1 MKNVLPL
8 RTDLEEC
15 RGVLRWRDDS
25 MRLSVGILR
34 RFPVRKYSFK
44 GNFIKKDCDMK
55 SVSGF
60 LYGLASSASFGL
72 IPLFTVPLLASGM
85 GFMSVLTYRFVF
97 ATMFLALMLVFR
109 KQSFAVKKKDLLSL
123 LLLSVFYIISS
134 LFLIWGYTFMSS
146 GIATTIHFMYP
157 VITTVIMMFF
167 FHERKSPWRIGAV
180 LTAIAGVYFLSKK
193 NGDAE
198 FDWLG
203 VIIVLISGLGYALYL
218 VAIGQMKKLEVKGLK
233 LTFYV
238 FFLSTMILLAGM
250 FTFGNIESIGNTTNL
265 TNLLLL
271 AFIPTV
277 ISNLTLVEA
286 IKRIGSTLTSVLG
299 AMEPVTAV
307 IVGIFVFNEI
317 FTATIA
323 IGITLIISAVCVII
337 LKR

>member
-1 MKNVLPL
+1 
-8 RTDLEEC
+8 
-15 RGVLRWRDDS
+15 
-25 MRLSVGILR
+25 
-34 RFPVRKYSFK
+34 
-44 GNFIKKDCDMK
+44 MK

-72 IPLFTVPLLASGM
+72 IPLFTVPLLTGGM

-97 ATMFLALMLVFR
+97 ATMFLAIMLMLR

-193 NGDAE
+193 NGDAD

-238 FFLSTMILLAGM
+238 FFLSTLFLLTGM

-307 IVGIFVFNEI
+307 IVGIFVFNEA
-317 FTATIA
+317 FTTTIA

>member
-1 MKNVLPL
+1 
-8 RTDLEEC
+8 
-15 RGVLRWRDDS
+15 
-25 MRLSVGILR
+25 
-34 RFPVRKYSFK
+34 
-44 GNFIKKDCDMK
+44 MK
-55 SVSGF
+55 SASGF
-60 LYGLASSASFGL
+60 IYGIISSATFGL
-72 IPLFTVPLLASGM
+72 IPLFTVPLLDGGNGM
-85 GFMSVLTYRFVF
+85 PFMSVLTYRFIF
-97 ATMFLALMLVFR
+97 ATLFLAVMMLLRRESVSL
-109 KQSFAVKKKDLLSL
+109 KPKDILPL

-157 VITTVIMMFF
+157 VITTLIMMFI
-167 FHERKSPWRIGAV
+167 FHEQKSVWRIGAV
-180 LTAIAGVYFLSKK
+180 LTAIAGVYFLS
-193 NGDAE
+193 NGDGQGS
-198 FDWLG
+198 FDWVG
-203 VIIVLISGLGYALYL
+203 VLVVLMSAVGYASYL

-238 FFLSTMILLAGM
+238 FFFSTLMLLIGM
-250 FTFGNIESIGNTTNL
+250 FSFDHLVPIDNSAEW

-307 IVGIFVFNEI
+307 IIGILVFSEQMSFMIGLGIFM
-317 FTATIA
+317 
-323 IGITLIISAVCVII
+323 IISAVTVII

>member
-1 MKNVLPL
+1 
-8 RTDLEEC
+8 
-15 RGVLRWRDDS
+15 
-25 MRLSVGILR
+25 
-34 RFPVRKYSFK
+34 
-44 GNFIKKDCDMK
+44 MK

-72 IPLFTVPLLASGM
+72 IPLFTVPLLTGGM

-97 ATMFLALMLVFR
+97 ATMFLAIMLMLR
-109 KQSFAVKKKDLLSL
+109 KQSFVVKKKDLLSL

-193 NGDAE
+193 NGDAD

-238 FFLSTMILLAGM
+238 FFLSTLILLTGM

-307 IVGIFVFNEI
+307 IVGIFVFNEA
-317 FTATIA
+317 FTTTIA

>member
-1 MKNVLPL
+1 
-8 RTDLEEC
+8 
-15 RGVLRWRDDS
+15 
-25 MRLSVGILR
+25 
-34 RFPVRKYSFK
+34 
-44 GNFIKKDCDMK
+44 MK

-72 IPLFTVPLLASGM
+72 IPLFTVPLLTGGM

-97 ATMFLALMLVFR
+97 ATMFLAIMLMLR

-193 NGDAE
+193 NGDAD

-238 FFLSTMILLAGM
+238 FFLSTLILLTGM

-307 IVGIFVFNEI
+307 IVGIFVFNEA
-317 FTATIA
+317 FTTTIA

>member
-1 MKNVLPL
+1 
-8 RTDLEEC
+8 
-15 RGVLRWRDDS
+15 
-25 MRLSVGILR
+25 
-34 RFPVRKYSFK
+34 
-44 GNFIKKDCDMK
+44 MK

-72 IPLFTVPLLASGM
+72 IPLFTVPLLTGGM

-97 ATMFLALMLVFR
+97 ATMFLAIMLMLR

-238 FFLSTMILLAGM
+238 FFLSTLILLTGM

-307 IVGIFVFNEI
+307 IVGIFVFNEA
-317 FTATIA
+317 FTTTIA

>member
-1 MKNVLPL
+1 
-8 RTDLEEC
+8 
-15 RGVLRWRDDS
+15 
-25 MRLSVGILR
+25 
-34 RFPVRKYSFK
+34 
-44 GNFIKKDCDMK
+44 MK

-60 LYGLASSASFGL
+60 LYGLVSSASFGL

-85 GFMSVLTYRFVF
+85 GFMSVLTYRFIF
-97 ATMFLALMLVFR
+97 ATIILALMLLCR
-109 KQSFAVKKKDLLSL
+109 KQSFKIKQKDLLSVT
-123 LLLSVFYIISS
+123 LLSVFYIISS

-157 VITTVIMMFF
+157 VITTVIMRFY
-167 FHERKSPWRIGAV
+167 FHENKSPWRIGAV
-180 LTAIAGVYFLSKK
+180 LTAILGVYFLSKK
-193 NGDAE
+193 NGDAD
-198 FDWLG
+198 FDWVG
-203 VIIVLISGLGYALYL
+203 IIVVLISGLGYALYL

-238 FFLSTMILLAGM
+238 FFISTVMLLAGM
-250 FTFGNIESIGNTTNL
+250 LTFGDIEPLDSASKI

-271 AFIPTV
+271 AFIPTA
-277 ISNLTLVEA
+277 ISNLSLVEA

-307 IVGIFVFNEI
+307 IVGIFVFNEV
-317 FTATIA
+317 FTTTIA

>member
-1 MKNVLPL
+1 
-8 RTDLEEC
+8 
-15 RGVLRWRDDS
+15 
-25 MRLSVGILR
+25 
-34 RFPVRKYSFK
+34 
-44 GNFIKKDCDMK
+44 MK

-72 IPLFTVPLLASGM
+72 IPLFTVPLLAGGM

-97 ATMFLALMLVFR
+97 ATMFLAIMLVMR

-193 NGDAE
+193 NGDAD

-238 FFLSTMILLAGM
+238 FFLSTIILLIGM
-250 FTFGNIESIGNTTNL
+250 FTFGNIESIGNSSNL

-317 FTATIA
+317 FTTTIA

>member
-1 MKNVLPL
+1 
-8 RTDLEEC
+8 
-15 RGVLRWRDDS
+15 
-25 MRLSVGILR
+25 
-34 RFPVRKYSFK
+34 
-44 GNFIKKDCDMK
+44 MK

-97 ATMFLALMLVFR
+97 ATLFLAMMLMLR
-109 KQSFAVKKKDLLSL
+109 KQSFTVKKKDLLSL

-238 FFLSTMILLAGM
+238 FFLSTLILLAGM
-250 FTFGNIESIGNTTNL
+250 FTFGNIESVGNTTNL

-286 IKRIGSTLTSVLG
+286 IKRIGYTLTSVLG

-307 IVGIFVFNEI
+307 IVGIFVFNEL

-323 IGITLIISAVCVII
+323 VGITLIISAVCVII

>member
-1 MKNVLPL
+1 
-8 RTDLEEC
+8 
-15 RGVLRWRDDS
+15 
-25 MRLSVGILR
+25 
-34 RFPVRKYSFK
+34 
-44 GNFIKKDCDMK
+44 MK

-72 IPLFTVPLLASGM
+72 IPLFTVPLLTGGM

-97 ATMFLALMLVFR
+97 ATMFLAIMLMLR

-193 NGDAE
+193 NGDAD

-238 FFLSTMILLAGM
+238 FFLSTLILLTGM
-250 FTFGNIESIGNTTNL
+250 FTFGNIESIGNTSNL

-307 IVGIFVFNEI
+307 IVGIFVFNEA
-317 FTATIA
+317 FTTTIA

>member
-1 MKNVLPL
+1 
-8 RTDLEEC
+8 
-15 RGVLRWRDDS
+15 
-25 MRLSVGILR
+25 
-34 RFPVRKYSFK
+34 
-44 GNFIKKDCDMK
+44 MK

-60 LYGLASSASFGL
+60 LYGILSSASFGL
-72 IPLFTVPLLASGM
+72 IPLFTVPLLTGGM

-97 ATMFLALMLVFR
+97 ATMFLAMLLLLR
-109 KQSFAVKKKDLLSL
+109 KQSFLVKTKDLLSL

-134 LFLIWGYTFMSS
+134 LFLIWGYTYMSS
-146 GIATTIHFMYP
+146 GVATTIHFMYP
-157 VITTVIMMFF
+157 VITTIIMMFF

-180 LTAIAGVYFLSKK
+180 LTAIVGVYFLSMK
-193 NGDAE
+193 NGDSS
-198 FDWLG
+198 FDWVG
-203 VIIVLISGLGYALYL
+203 VIIVLISALGYASYL
-218 VAIGQMKKLEVKGLK
+218 VAIGQMKKLEVKGLT

-238 FFLSTMILLAGM
+238 FFLSTIMLLVGM
-250 FTFGNIESIGNTTNL
+250 TLFGNIDAIGSMSDL

-307 IVGIFVFNEI
+307 IVGIFVFNEA
-317 FTATIA
+317 FTTTIGV
-323 IGITLIISAVCVII
+323 GITLIISAVCVII